1 MTTAAAYLNQATLKF
16 RLSFTV
22 GPDLEGTL
30 QRTSGTSM
38 VGSTYY
44 HGQPEPK
51 GPHARKFMHSN
62 DPERQT
68 INLLANMVLER
79 LGCADDQYLA
89 QILAQVTGGSIQ
101 LTTDKGPCHSCR
113 AILKE
118 FLLNFPMI
126 GSFVVIYRKKDGRGR
141 PIQALERAGGDLC
154 GSYGYEDAVEVNGS
168 WSKTLR

>member
-38 VGSTYY
+38 VESTYY

-51 GPHARKFMHSN
+51 GLHVGKYMHNN

-79 LGCADDQYLA
+79 LGCADDQYLN
-89 QILAQVTGGSIQ
+89 QILAQVTGGDIQ
-101 LTTDKGPCHSCR
+101 LVTDKGPCHSCR
-113 AILKE
+113 DILKQ
-118 FLLNFPMI
+118 FLRDFPML
-126 GSFVVIYRKKDGRGR
+126 GSFVVIYRKKDGRGQPVR
-141 PIQALERAGGDLC
+141 ALEAAGGNLC